1 MTQTAHNGQER
12 LPPTLLTGQEP
23 DRVLLAHCRSVAHD
37 YRRGKKL
44 HEDLVETYGGIIKD
58 TEREMKEGKKVVL
71 DCLAKTMV
79 EMRDKEDLDDPDMAI
94 LASTF
99 MIGGAETTAAIMQW
113 FSALIPVYPEIQN
126 QPRKNSILL
135 LDVTISLVERV
146 HNSFWLGT
154 PHVASED
161 CVYREKYIP
170 KETVVVLNTWT
181 MHYDPTR
188 HSNPETFDP
197 DRYINDPLTSAESAN
212 VANPMERDHWMFGA
226 GRRICPGM
234 LVAGRE
240 IWLSISRMLWAF
252 DMYEIPD
259 EPIDLK

>member
-1 MTQTAHNGQER
+1 
-12 LPPTLLTGQEP
+12 
-23 DRVLLAHCRSVAHD
+23 
-37 YRRGKKL
+37 
-44 HEDLVETYGGIIKD
+44 
-58 TEREMKEGKKVVL
+58 
-71 DCLAKTMV
+71 MV

-135 LDVTISLVERV
+135 LDVTISLVSKM
-146 HNSFWLGT
+146 NKICLTAMLSLK
-154 PHVASED
+154 SED

-234 LVAGRE
+234 LGIE
-240 IWLSISRMLWAF
+240 I
-252 DMYEIPD
+252 
-259 EPIDLK
+259 